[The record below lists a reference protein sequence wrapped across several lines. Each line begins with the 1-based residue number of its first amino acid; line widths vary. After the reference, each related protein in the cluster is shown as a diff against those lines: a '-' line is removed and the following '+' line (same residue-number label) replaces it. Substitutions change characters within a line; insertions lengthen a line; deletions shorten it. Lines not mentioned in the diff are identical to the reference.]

1 MGLIPMY
8 VIGQLV
14 LLSAV
19 LTAALAVI
27 DSVLGLVKLNHT
39 LKNLPVI
46 GSVIGTHWGLGISIL
61 MVWWIDTWPAA
72 GWGLVMKE
80 DWMNIVANGAIVYAA
95 IPLRDAIM
103 SMVNKGLRA

>member
-1 MGLIPMY
+1 MY

-19 LTAALAVI
+19 LTAVLAVI
-27 DSVLGLVKLNHT
+27 DSVLGLVKLNST
-39 LKNLPVI
+39 VK
-46 GSVIGTHWGLGISIL
+46 
-61 MVWWIDTWPAA
+61 DTWPAA

>member
-1 MGLIPMY
+1 MGLIGMY

-19 LTAALAVI
+19 LSAALAVI
-27 DSVLGLVKLNHT
+27 DSVLGLVKLDKT
-39 LKNLPVI
+39 LKGLPIV
-46 GSVIGTHWGLGISIL
+46 GAHWGLGIAIL
-61 MVWWIDTWPAA
+61 MVWWIDMWPAA
-72 GWGLVMKE
+72 GWNMVMKD

-103 SMVNKGLRA
+103 NMVNKGLRA